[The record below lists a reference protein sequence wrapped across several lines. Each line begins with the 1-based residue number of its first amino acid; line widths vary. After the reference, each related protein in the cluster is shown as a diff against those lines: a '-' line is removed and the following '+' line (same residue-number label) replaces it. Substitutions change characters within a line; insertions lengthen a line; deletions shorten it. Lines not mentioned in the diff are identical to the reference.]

1 MYVEAKLDSNVA
13 NGLLIPYILIYISI
27 LIINMNLDIDFVTQP
42 SLFHQVQDQPL
53 HPDTDLVANILGNRP
68 DGSSSTLAESLVPPI
83 VTLNPPEAV
92 ESYVPQY
99 CGGEV
104 IAKVNEVD
112 TLLSPGQ

>member
-1 MYVEAKLDSNVA
+1 MYVEAKLNSNDA
-13 NGLLIPYILIYISI
+13 NY
-27 LIINMNLDIDFVTQP
+27 DFDFVTQP